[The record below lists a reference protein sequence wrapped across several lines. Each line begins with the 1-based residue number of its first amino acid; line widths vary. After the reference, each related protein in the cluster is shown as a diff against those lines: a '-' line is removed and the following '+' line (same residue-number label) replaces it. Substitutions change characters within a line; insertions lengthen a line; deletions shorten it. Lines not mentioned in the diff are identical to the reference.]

1 MRLGTWAGILGLL
14 WVGVV
19 GCAVRSG
26 TREVVPPVMTL
37 KPAGGVPDGV
47 PAEVVVLRFPGVSGS
62 TEARPAGDGVAVTMF
77 LPEGWQGTAGRLA
90 IHFHT
95 SPEFALGEHRRAGY
109 RFPLVAVMLGSGSAR
124 YRAPFIDGTLFPQII
139 HRVEEAL
146 RDRGV
151 PEATIREIDVS
162 SFSAGYGAVRELV
175 GQQLGKRLIRR
186 IVLSDSLYAGLTSG
200 VDGKGPRVVQAD
212 QIDCWV
218 PFAREAVA
226 GRKTFVLTH
235 SQIHTPAYAST
246 PECGAALVSALG
258 LRLVPVGGGV
268 GEWPL
273 LARSDAGRFH
283 VWSYG
288 GTNANAHLVHPRTLA
303 EVWRSVDRE
312 EVVL

>member
-1 MRLGTWAGILGLL
+1 MRLAFRLGILL
-14 WVGVV
+14 WALGMVA
-19 GCAVRSG
+19 GCAVRARV
-26 TREVVPPVMTL
+26 REVVPPVMTL
-37 KPAGGVPDGV
+37 RPVGLTGDVAL
-47 PAEVVVLRFPGVSGS
+47 AEVVRFPV
-62 TEARPAGDGVAVTMF
+62 DGVALTLF
-77 LPEGWQGTAGRLA
+77 LPEGWREVSGRLA

-109 RFPLVAVMLGSGSAR
+109 RFPLVSVMLGSGSAR
-124 YRAPFIDGTLFPQII
+124 YRAPFLDGTLFPHLIAG
-139 HRVEEAL
+139 VEEQL
-146 RDRGV
+146 RKHGV
-151 PEATIREIDVS
+151 PGAKVGEIDVS

-175 GQQLGKRLIRR
+175 GQPMGRQLIRR
-186 IVLSDSLYAGLTSG
+186 IVLSDSLYAGLTTG
-200 VDGKGPRVVQAD
+200 ADGKGPRVVQAD

-246 PECGAALVSALG
+246 PECGLALVSALG
-258 LRLVPVGGGV
+258 LTMRPVVDGS

-273 LARSDAGRFH
+273 LGRCDAGRFH

-303 EVWRSVDRE
+303 EVWQALDRAE
-312 EVVL
+312 GRR